1 LGNLRTVTEVQFGD
15 GSRQYQRRTFAHS
28 YRRPGTYRLR
38 GIAIANATVYRFSL
52 QVRVVRRGAAVATAT
67 TVPHD
72 ARHHY
77 RFSQPAPVVWPL
89 PI

>member
-1 LGNLRTVTEVQFGD
+1 VQFGD
-15 GSRQYQRRTFAHS
+15 GSRQYQRRTFVHS
-28 YRRPGTYRLR
+28 YRRAGTYRLR

-52 QVRVVRRGAAVATAT
+52 QVRVVRGAAAVSTTT

-72 ARHHY
+72 APRHYH
-77 RFSQPAPVVWPL
+77 FPGTAPVVWPQ